1 MPVPP
6 NVVGPLVQAGAQLAG
21 VGLNA
26 GAQGA
31 TNRKARKFQEQM
43 YERQRKDSL
52 ADWNMMNEYNDP
64 RQQMARLKAAGL
76 NPNLVYGKGA
86 DNTAPAVRASTP
98 GAWNPKAPDL
108 NIGPAFASFYDT
120 QFKQAQTNNLKQQ
133 NAVLTQE
140 AALKAAQTANLATQT
155 ARGQF
160 DLDLAGELR
169 KTSLDTARAQLD
181 KINNE
186 TAVLLRRD
194 EREAIAQSSSL
205 KEAAERITSLQLK
218 NANNALERAQIRANI
233 NSTEVQTAIKQKE
246 LELRNMGL
254 NPNDPTWMKV
264 VMEALV
270 NMGVIDKIQKGSK
283 FLGDLMK

>member
-1 MPVPP
+1 MAIPLGPVIA
-6 NVVGPLVQAGAQLAG
+6 AGAQMASS
-21 VGLNA
+21 GLNA
-26 GAQGA
+26 ASQGA
-31 TNRKARKFQEQM
+31 TNKKARKFQEQM
-43 YERQRKDSL
+43 YERQRADSL

-64 RQQMARLKAAGL
+64 KQQMARLKAAGL

-86 DNTAPAVRASTP
+86 DNTAPAVRSSTP
-98 GAWNPKAPDL
+98 GSWNPKAPELDL
-108 NIGPAFASFYDT
+108 GAAMSSFYDV

-155 ARGQF
+155 ARGKF
-160 DLDLAGELR
+160 DLDLASELR

-186 TAVLLRRD
+186 SRVLLNRD
-194 EREAIAQSSSL
+194 EREAIAQSVSL
-205 KEAAERITSLQLK
+205 KEAAERITQLQLK
-218 NANNALERAQIRANI
+218 NANNALEREQIRANI
-233 NSTEVQTAIKQKE
+233 KSTEVQTALKGKE

-270 NMGVIDKIQKGSK
+270 DMGIIDKIKKGSK
-283 FLGDLMK
+283 FLGGFIK